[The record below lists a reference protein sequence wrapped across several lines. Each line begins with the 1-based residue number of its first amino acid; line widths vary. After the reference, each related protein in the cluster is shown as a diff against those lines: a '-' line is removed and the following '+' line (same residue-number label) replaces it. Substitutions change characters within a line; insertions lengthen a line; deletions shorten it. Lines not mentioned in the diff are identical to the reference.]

1 MIRED
6 ALIIQ
11 LLDMV
16 DTLDLDTL
24 SLSDSLR
31 EEIRRYSIF
40 QSQLLKKD
48 NRDIISP
55 QDINLRDYIKY
66 MIANG
71 SKDEKREI
79 LSMIQGEII
88 LADKVVTV
96 QRIFPKNQKKKS
108 AQENQEKID
117 IQSWTAPK
125 NIQDNLEKTPE
136 NIQNPEKKKIWR
148 PRKQYL

>member
-108 AQENQEKID
+108 AQENQQKVD
-117 IQSWTAPK
+117 MKSWNSPAT
-125 NIQDNLEKTPE
+125 IQDNLEKTSE
-136 NIQNPEKKKIWR
+136 NTQNPEKKKIWR
-148 PRKQYL
+148 PRKQHL

>member
-108 AQENQEKID
+108 AQENQQEADMK
-117 IQSWTAPK
+117 S
-125 NIQDNLEKTPE
+125 
-136 NIQNPEKKKIWR
+136 
-148 PRKQYL
+148 